1 MWEQRTTYA
10 LDTDL
15 SYIAPV
21 FIVDAVAEDVVT
33 FEQQFNFRYMTPT
46 DILNQDSGL
55 NSILQDYVDKG
66 FLFSYKVNMPTYEE
80 AQRAG
85 RTLVI
90 PIEIVITKD
99 AEVIEINLILNN
111 AA

>member
-1 MWEQRTTYA
+1 
-10 LDTDL
+10 
-15 SYIAPV
+15 
-21 FIVDAVAEDVVT
+21 
-33 FEQQFNFRYMTPT
+33 MTPT

-55 NSILQDYVDKG
+55 TSILQDYVDRG
-66 FLFSYKVNMPTYEE
+66 FLYSFNLHMPTYKE
-80 AQRAG
+80 AQKAG

-90 PIEIVITKD
+90 PIEIVIMKD